1 MDTAISG
8 RGANDGRHGP
18 KNGPSYEPVDLLRV
32 RLSRHLASGG
42 HHLESWRMDAAYGA
56 APEPS
61 VFRMRRE
68 RPAKGFDLRR
78 VSLAG
83 RARGTRKRQQTFHD
97 DHRGAQNV

>member
-1 MDTAISG
+1 
-8 RGANDGRHGP
+8 
-18 KNGPSYEPVDLLRV
+18 
-32 RLSRHLASGG
+32 
-42 HHLESWRMDAAYGA
+42 
-56 APEPS
+56 